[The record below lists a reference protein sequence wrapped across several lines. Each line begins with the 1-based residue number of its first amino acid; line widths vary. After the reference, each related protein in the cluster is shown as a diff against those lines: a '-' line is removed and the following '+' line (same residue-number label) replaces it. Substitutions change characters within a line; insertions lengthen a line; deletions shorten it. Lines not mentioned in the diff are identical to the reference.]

1 MQNLRKKV
9 TEQQR
14 MIKLNEKNEQKL
26 KTLGVEIL
34 NMKQAKVR
42 LSS

>member
-42 LSS
+42 LRS